1 MKTSRQPRNK
11 GVALVLVMM
20 TLALMAVLAVEI
32 IFASRVDLRIGRN
45 ARDRVQASYLAQSS
59 LRFSLLRLY
68 LYREAKNTFDSAGAA
83 ATGAPAAQIVDKIWS
98 MPLPNLPLPG
108 MEVNWPGETMGR
120 IESEG
125 SKIPINLLD
134 GNRHRGSGKTQVE
147 DVRKQIE
154 ALIAGL
160 LEDESFDKQ
169 YRGLEAKDLI
179 DPLQDWV
186 DADSDKIGGG
196 DENADYERLKPP
208 YTPRNDRLPTLSELH
223 MVRGWTDDLIR
234 RMGSSFSVLNTS
246 LEVNANYI
254 SRDRLRALCPKLSN
268 EELAFIERRRF
279 ETPFGSMSELAGL
292 ITNSPDI
299 PNGRN
304 CKLGELKD
312 KKRETIFIID
322 GTGVVGEARRTLKLG
337 VKILEEKPKNQP
349 TQPGQSTSSTQSP
362 GAGDPND
369 PKNDPSKTKLLDPVI
384 LTIEEGA

>member
-1 MKTSRQPRNK
+1 MKSSRK
-11 GVALVLVMM
+11 SGVALVLVMM

-68 LYREAKNTFDSAGAA
+68 LYREAKNTFDGAGAGA
-83 ATGAPAAQIVDKIWS
+83 APAAQIVDKIWS

-134 GNRHRGSGKTQVE
+134 GNKHRGSGKTQVE

-154 ALIAGL
+154 ALIRGL
-160 LEDESFDKQ
+160 LEDENFDKQ
-169 YRGLEAKDLI
+169 YRGLEPKDLI

-196 DENADYERLKPP
+196 DENTDYERLKPP
-208 YTPRNDRLPTLSELH
+208 YTSRNDRLPTLSELH
-223 MVRGWTDDLIR
+223 MVRGWTDDLIQ
-234 RMGSSFSVLNTS
+234 RMGSSFSVLNTT

-254 SRDRLRALCPKLSN
+254 SRDRLRALCPKLTN

-279 ETPFGSMSELAGL
+279 ETPFGSMSDLAGL
-292 ITNSPDI
+292 ISNSPDI

-304 CKLGELKD
+304 CKLGDLKD

-337 VKILEEKPKNQP
+337 VKILEEKPKTP
-349 TQPGQSTSSTQSP
+349 PPGQGTSSSQTA
-362 GAGDPND
+362 GAADPND
-369 PKNDPSKTKLLDPVI
+369 PKNDPNKTKLLDPVI